1 MKIGHP
7 MGVCYPVLHLYTVT
21 TQQTFENSGNLD
33 SGFGEKK
40 GHSAAESGGYLVY
53 LSARYSICYMKSL

>member
-1 MKIGHP
+1 

-33 SGFGEKK
+33 AGFGEKK
-40 GHSAAESGGYLVY
+40 RYSAAESEGYLVY
-53 LSARYSICYMKSL
+53 FSSILAV